1 MLPLVCGLLRHEV
14 VGSLGWRQLRLHI
27 LNWLQMGP
35 LLRWLGMVEG
45 VVVDMLERVG
55 NGRGV
60 LLVQQLDYM
69 LSILLHHHHL
79 LVLLV

>member
-27 LNWLQMGP
+27 LYWLQMGP

-55 NGRGV
+55 NGG
-60 LLVQQLDYM
+60 
-69 LSILLHHHHL
+69 
-79 LVLLV
+79 